1 MALAYLLDPC
11 LQHQNR
17 AGVNNVDGWFEVY
30 LDSTDDH
37 ATVYSDFNGTLCP
50 ERIGIDNNGRAVM
63 IVDSSNAY
71 RVEMHDRTGNLI
83 YTQHPVWT
91 QKSGGGVTGVKVEST
106 DGTVNVQKTTA
117 GGITIYDLS
126 TQVTEEA
133 SSWGGIVMRG
143 TGVEGDGMWH
153 PVLVD
158 STQGS
163 VPYSNGW
170 TVAKD
175 CVADIAAALEFS
187 CNDSTALHIIDVQC
201 EFVRNN
207 AVERTE
213 GGMIDPTQ
221 PKGRVCFEYKGSVSE
236 GDKIDCRIYVRCSQ
250 DVTLFLGGY
259 AVYNEEVDGVVGG
272 GSGGGIEQIQS
283 DWTQTNDQAVDFI
296 KHKPENLVQDASYVH
311 TDNNFT
317 DSDKSKLDGIES
329 GAEVNVQA
337 NWTEA
342 DSSAD
347 SYIKNKPQNLVQDA
361 NYVHTD
367 NNFTDADKSKLGGIE
382 SGAEVNVQA
391 NWNETNSSSDSYIQN
406 KPQNLV
412 QDASYVH
419 TDNNFT
425 NADKSKLDGIESG
438 AEANVQANWNETN
451 SSSDSYIQN
460 KPDLSQYAT
469 TTDLAD
475 KADKVASAT
484 NGHLAGLDS
493 NGNLTDSGIAASD
506 VATQSDLI
514 GKQDTLTTGPNIDII
529 NNVISTEKTV
539 VAAGQ
544 NVSVS
549 SSLDSLTR
557 TVTYTVNASGAAAQ
571 IQSDWT
577 QTNDQ
582 SVDYIKNKP
591 DLSQYA
597 TTTDVSGKADKVVG
611 ATNGHLAGLD
621 SSGNLTDSGIAATDV
636 ATQSDLSGKQDTL
649 TPGSNV
655 TITNNVISATDTNTH
670 RPIQLGGSQILG
682 DNTDPLNFV
691 AGSNVTITN
700 SNGSL
705 TIAASGGTFT
715 QEQSDW
721 DQTDNTAVDY
731 IKNKPTIPTVP
742 TMKELVAGNNITL
755 TEGANDVTVACSV
768 TVGTVVV

>member
-347 SYIKNKPQNLVQDA
+347 SYIQNKPQNLVQDA

-382 SGAEVNVQA
+382 SGAEV
-391 NWNETNSSSDSYIQN
+391 
-406 KPQNLV
+406 
-412 QDASYVH
+412 
-419 TDNNFT
+419 
-425 NADKSKLDGIESG
+425 
-438 AEANVQANWNETN
+438 NVQANWNETN